1 MTSSRLHPIAARLL
15 AAVAAL
21 ALIGTP
27 PARAQGASPTL
38 HLEEIV
44 ADSNSFHVVSTLIVG
59 PTEIVLFDTQ
69 NRLSDGR
76 RVADRIAATGKR
88 LKAIFISHPDEDHF
102 FGALAITDRFP
113 GTPIYM
119 TPAAIA
125 EFGRTAEGMRV
136 QGKRGMGADVPD
148 SLFHPQEYPAG
159 GLEVDGVPVELL
171 ADLQGDVLT
180 PTNSALWIP
189 SLHAVLAGDI
199 VFNGVYPYLAA
210 STPASRSAWQASLD
224 SLAALHPDIVVAGH
238 KASAELPDTPASL
251 EFMRHYLRDFDAAR
265 ASASSIREMVTAIRT
280 KYPDLTVGML
290 LGYSAMRTYSQ

>member
-1 MTSSRLHPIAARLL
+1 MTASRLAPSAAGLL
-15 AAVAAL
+15 AAVIGL
-21 ALIGTP
+21 ALVGTR

-44 ADSNSFHVVSTLIVG
+44 ADSQSFHVVSTLIIG
-59 PTEIVLFDTQ
+59 PTEVVLFDTQ

-76 RVADRIAATGKR
+76 RVAERIAATGKR

-102 FGALAITDRFP
+102 FGALAIVDRFP

-136 QGKRGMGADVPD
+136 QGKQGLGAEAPD
-148 SLFHPQEYPAG
+148 SLFHPQTYPAD
-159 GLEVDGVPVELL
+159 GLEVDGVPLHLL
-171 ADLQGDVLT
+171 ADLQGDVLH
-180 PTNSALWIP
+180 PTNSAIWIP
-189 SLHAVLAGDI
+189 SLRAVLAGDI

-210 STPASRSAWQASLD
+210 STPASRTAWQASLD

-238 KASAELPDTPASL
+238 KASVDLPDTPASI
-251 EFMRHYLRDFDAAR
+251 EFMRQYLRDFDAAR
-265 ASASSIREMVTAIRT
+265 ASATSIPEMVSAIRA

-290 LGYSAMRTYSQ
+290 LGYSAMQTFRQ